1 MDFMALRQTFLRGQ
15 YARQWCQYKDG
26 IGAYGALRDNH
37 NRKVSPCFRQAEDGC
52 SQQPRLNRF
61 RSSGNLKI
69 AQVNRT
75 FRIIGLLFSC
85 ASENKKLTLHTK
97 SQSKSF

>member
-1 MDFMALRQTFLRGQ
+1 MDFMALRQTFFRSQ
-15 YARQWCQYKDG
+15 YARQRCQHKDG

-52 SQQPRLNRF
+52 SQQSRLNRL
-61 RSSGNLKI
+61 RNSGNLKI
-69 AQVNRT
+69 VQVNRT
-75 FRIIGLLFSC
+75 FRIVGLLFGC